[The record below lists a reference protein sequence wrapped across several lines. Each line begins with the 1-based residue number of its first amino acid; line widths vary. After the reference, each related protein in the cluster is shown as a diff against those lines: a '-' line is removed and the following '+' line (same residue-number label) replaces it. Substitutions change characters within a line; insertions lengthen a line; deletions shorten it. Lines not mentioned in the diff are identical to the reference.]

1 MELRRGDILLVDFD
15 PGSPGEAA
23 KVRPAILVTNDV
35 ANAYSP
41 VVVVVPLTSNISRIY
56 PFELY
61 LPADRTGLDRDSKAQ
76 VQLIRHVHRRRVR
89 AHLGTLPGD
98 LLEALD
104 IRIREHLGLE

>member
-41 VVVVVPLTSNISRIY
+41 VLVVVPLTSNISRIY
-56 PFELY
+56 PFELF
-61 LPADRTGLDRDSKAQ
+61 LPADRTGG
-76 VQLIRHVHRRRVR
+76 RVR
-89 AHLGTLPGD
+89 NYV
-98 LLEALD
+98 
-104 IRIREHLGLE
+104 